1 MLSNIE
7 INKCNEI
14 LSSVNKIWNLDFLA
28 DDLYNRFSKSDKI
41 KKLNTPSYIIDK
53 KWLENNIFKFFIN
66 KLPKTYFIIFG
77 DF

>member
-28 DDLYNRFSKSDKI
+28 DYLYNRFSKSDKI
-41 KKLNTPSYIIDK
+41 KKLNTPSYIIEEK
-53 KWLENNIFKFFIN
+53 RLENNIFKFFIN